1 MKASKIILFFTAL
14 FVLLSCTATKKQQS
28 GRNNQLIGKVEEMRY
43 KFVASSANPLG
54 GKNIQLTGGYY
65 SLKITKDTI
74 ESFLPYFGRAYVA
87 PMPSEEGG
95 IKFISTDFSYQ
106 IEEGKND
113 WTVTIEPKDTPQK
126 IKMFLNI
133 GKSGYGTLSVQDNSR
148 QAISFYG
155 TIE

>member
-1 MKASKIILFFTAL
+1 MKASRIIFVFTAV
-14 FVLLSCTATKKQQS
+14 FILLSCTSTKKQQS
-28 GRNNQLIGKVEEMRY
+28 EQDSQLIAKVEEMKY
-43 KFVASSANPLG
+43 KFVAGSANPMG
-54 GKNIQLTGGYY
+54 GKNIQLTAGYY
-65 SLKITKDTI
+65 SLRITKDTI

-87 PMPSEEGG
+87 PMPLEEGG

-106 IEEGKND
+106 IKEGKNA

-126 IKMFLNI
+126 IKMFLDI
-133 GKSGYGTLSVQDNSR
+133 GKGGYGTLSVQDNSR